1 MLNTIKKLLKQVNLN
16 KLQVTDEDM
25 TALKKYR
32 EIYDKQ
38 HEKRYLIYRT

>member
-25 TALKKYR
+25 AALKKISWNLR
-32 EIYDKQ
+32 
-38 HEKRYLIYRT
+38 